1 MGDWLAIRGAAP
13 GPLFLR
19 LRKGGVL
26 VPTRL
31 TDQAVLD
38 ILQRRCRQGAVPA
51 CSPHDLRRTM
61 ISDLLDAGADIS
73 TVQKLAGHSNVT
85 TTQRYDRR
93 GEAVK
98 ARASGLLHVPY
109 GGQEARGEAGGYV

>member
-1 MGDWLAIRGAAP
+1 
-13 GPLFLR
+13 
-19 LRKGGVL
+19 V
-26 VPTRL
+26 
-31 TDQAVLD
+31 
-38 ILQRRCRQGAVPA
+38 
-51 CSPHDLRRTM
+51 
-61 ISDLLDAGADIS
+61 

-109 GGQEARGEAGGYV
+109 GGHDG